1 MSRPAPS
8 VDRAILQEN
17 RVPLFLIALLR
28 SMTAVRRKALGRVFE
43 DARSRPRAVLETA
56 AVSTMSGKKNQEK
69 RPEARLPKGMRDIE
83 ATEIRAVEQMLATIR
98 RVYESY
104 GFEPLDT
111 PAFEYTDAL
120 GKFLPDQDRPNEG
133 VFSFQ
138 DEDEQ
143 WLSLRYDL
151 TAPLARYVAQN
162 FDALPKPYRRYQTG
176 PVWRN
181 EKPGPGRFRQFTQFD
196 ADTVGTESVAADAEL
211 CMLAADTLEAL
222 GIERGDYV
230 IKVNS
235 RKILDGVMDA
245 AEISDSQRLTVLR
258 AVDKLDRLGI
268 GGVSQLLGAGRKDE
282 SGDYTKGAGLT
293 DNQIQ
298 PIRAYL
304 DSLKGRPLKDVTD
317 DPEAITKF
325 GHRLKKFEPL
335 EGNGTADY
343 FIVDNEYTVAN
354 LLKHFGRYERA
365 TEGIKELAAIYALCK
380 AAGFG
385 EERVIIDPTVVRG
398 LEYYTGPVLEA
409 ELTFEAR
416 AEDGTLMR
424 FGSVGGGGRYDGLV
438 SRFKGTKIPATGF
451 SIGVSRLYAAL
462 QTLGKLNTAKAA
474 SGPAIV
480 LVMDKDR
487 IADYN
492 RMARTLREAGIRAE
506 MYLGTSGMKAQM
518 KYADRRGSPCVI
530 IQGSDEQARGEV
542 TIKDLIEGE
551 RLSGEITDNQAWRE
565 GRPAQFSV
573 KESELVEAVRS
584 VLARHG
590 GGVAG

>member
-1 MSRPAPS
+1 
-8 VDRAILQEN
+8 
-17 RVPLFLIALLR
+17 
-28 SMTAVRRKALGRVFE
+28 
-43 DARSRPRAVLETA
+43 
-56 AVSTMSGKKNQEK
+56 MSGKKTQEK

-83 ATEIRAVEQMLATIR
+83 AAEIRAVEKMLATIR
-98 RVYESY
+98 AVYELY

-162 FDALPKPYRRYQTG
+162 FDGLPKPFRRYQTG

-196 ADTVGTESVAADAEL
+196 ADTVGTDSVAADAEL
-211 CMLAADTLEAL
+211 CMLAADTLKAL
-222 GIERGDYV
+222 GISTGDYC
-230 IKVNS
+230 IKVNN
-235 RKILDGVMDA
+235 RKVIDGLLD
-245 AEISDSQRLTVLR
+245 EIGLSGDPARRFAVLR
-258 AVDKLDRLGI
+258 AIDKYDRLGRE
-268 GGVSQLLGAGRKDE
+268 GVELLLGRGRKDE
-282 SGDYTKGAGLT
+282 SGDFTKGAELVPAQIKRILSYTTAALITRGKPLT
-293 DNQIQ
+293 GHPSEHGKD
-298 PIRAYL
+298 PAFYIRFR
-304 DSLKGRPLKDVTD
+304 KTQD
-317 DPEAITKF
+317 DKNLNEHWMPVSNEATIANLRSIVGTNE
-325 GHRLKKFEPL
+325 LAL
-335 EGNGTADY
+335 EGIA
-343 FIVDNEYTVAN
+343 E
-354 LLKHFGRYERA
+354 LERMA
-365 TEGIKELAAIYALCK
+365 TLVQ

-385 EERVIIDPTVVRG
+385 DGRILVEPSVVRG
-398 LEYYTGPVLEA
+398 LEYYTGPVYEA

-416 AEDGTLMR
+416 NEDDQLIR

-462 QTLGKLNTAKAA
+462 QTLGKLKTDAA
-474 SGPAIV
+474 AGPAVV

-518 KYADRRGSPCVI
+518 KYADKRGAPCVI
-530 IQGSDEQARGEV
+530 IQGSDERERGEV

-551 RLSGEITDNQAWRE
+551 RLSGEISDNAVWRE

-573 KESELVEAVRS
+573 NESELVEAVRS
-584 VLARHG
+584 VLARHDK
-590 GGVAG
+590 AAD